1 MEYEDRLTIATP
13 EGVELQLTLA
23 GIGSR
28 MIAASVDLTLQVIS
42 YVILLLLLQ
51 NSDIGA
57 AVLAVAAFLLV
68 FGYDVSFEVLAGGR
82 TPGKR
87 FTGLRVVRSGGRPV
101 DLVTSAIRNFLRAID
116 FLPALYGIGMLSV
129 LATSRN
135 QRLGDLAAGTLVV
148 RERLGGRA
156 SPAELLQVPEGAAIQ
171 TALWDVSAVGP
182 DDIATVRAFL
192 ERRPE
197 LEPGARGALASDLAA
212 RLRGRVAGAPADLPP
227 ESFLELL
234 AAAKA
239 ARG

>member
-1 MEYEDRLTIATP
+1 MEYEDRLTISTP

-42 YVILLLLLQ
+42 YLILLLFLQ
-51 NSDIGA
+51 DSNIGA

-148 RERLGGRA
+148 RERLGSA
-156 SPAELLQVPEGAAIQ
+156 SSEPFEAPEGAVIQ
-171 TALWDVSAVGP
+171 TALWDVSAVSP
-182 DDIATVRAFL
+182 DDVATVRAFL
-192 ERRPE
+192 ERRGE
-197 LEPGARGALASDLAA
+197 LDAAARAALAGDLAG
-212 RLRGRVAGAPADLPP
+212 RLRGRVAGAPADLQP